1 MSKINLEVAESLDF
15 EEGDSDHYDLA
26 STITIAENQ
35 GFCVA
40 IVMDSETSSNNFI
53 FSKESN
59 DQIQIENNSTFT
71 IKTTLSLKSF
81 IDTSLP
87 RMSFALKS

>member
-1 MSKINLEVAESLDF
+1 MSIRNVEIQTIGLHVGTPDHSKALPLQRRYTKSGIFTCAGTSIF
-15 EEGDSDHYDLA
+15 GDCEDIGGLA
-26 STITIAENQ
+26 
-35 GFCVA
+35 
-40 IVMDSETSSNNFI
+40 
-53 FSKESN
+53 
-59 DQIQIENNSTFT
+59 TFT